1 MAVMSRHKLSVGFL
15 VVLLLFIVP
24 QVNGAT
30 QQEEGQI
37 SIVFDFS
44 HNATFSVTK
53 RNFTEAVEF
62 FTDLPEYQ
70 IRILEDGELTAANL
84 SRSHILVIPNP
95 VSNYSVTELEVI
107 SDYVRQGGS
116 LFLLSDYQVEQR
128 PVGNPFVVNN
138 ILQALLES
146 RVQFT
151 THTDGNITEG
161 DAIIDS
167 VNSRI
172 LSYNIEV
179 NSSYLYSQLNRESL
193 IVGIDS
199 LIVAGGSL
207 TTDFSEL
214 IISTGA
220 ETSEAIAPSGDLI
233 TNQPGWLSAFWIG
246 SSRIVLC
253 SSTTMF
259 SDITCVG
266 TNQSWFQSMD
276 NAVLWYN
283 IFRWFSLDLV
293 HNPTPI
299 MVFFV
304 TLVLIAGFAI
314 FAYSLW
320 RTKRE

>member
-293 HNPTPI
+293 QNPTPI
-299 MVFFV
+299 MMFFV

>member
-1 MAVMSRHKLSVGFL
+1 MAVMSRQKLIVGFL
-15 VVLLLFIVP
+15 IILLLFIIP
-24 QVNGAT
+24 QTKGAT

-44 HNATFSVTK
+44 HNSTFSVTK
-53 RNFTEAVEF
+53 RNFTEAVGF

-70 IRILEDGELTAANL
+70 IRILEEGELTAANL

-95 VSNYSVTELEVI
+95 VSNYSVSELEVI

-116 LFLLSDYQVEQR
+116 LFLLSDYQVEHR
-128 PVGNPFVVNN
+128 PIGNPFVVNM

-146 RVQFT
+146 RIQFT
-151 THTDGNITEG
+151 TYTDGNTTEG

-167 VNSRI
+167 SNSRVQP
-172 LSYNIEV
+172 YYVEV
-179 NSSYLYSQLNRESL
+179 NSSFLYSQLNRESL
-193 IVGIDS
+193 IGGIDS
-199 LIVAGGSL
+199 LIIAGGSL
-207 TTDFSEL
+207 TTGLSDL

-220 ETSEAIAPSGDLI
+220 ETSEAVALGGDFVA
-233 TNQPGWLSAFWIG
+233 NQPGWLSAFWIG

-259 SDITCVG
+259 SDTTCVG
-266 TNQSWFQSMD
+266 TNQSWFQSLD
-276 NAVLWYN
+276 NAALWFN
-283 IFRWFSLDLV
+283 IFRWMSLDLIQD
-293 HNPTPI
+293 PTPI
-299 MVFFV
+299 MIIFV
-304 TLVLIAGFAI
+304 TLVLVAGFAV

>member
-1 MAVMSRHKLSVGFL
+1 MAVMSRQKLIVGFL
-15 VVLLLFIVP
+15 IVLLLFIIP
-24 QVNGAT
+24 QAKGTT

-44 HNATFSVTK
+44 HNSTFSVTK
-53 RNFTEAVEF
+53 RNFTEAVGF

-70 IRILEDGELTAANL
+70 IRILENGELTAANL

-95 VSNYSVTELEVI
+95 ESNYSVSELEVI
-107 SDYVRQGGS
+107 SNYVNQGGS
-116 LFLLSDYQVEQR
+116 LFLLSDYQIEHR
-128 PVGNPFVVNN
+128 PIGNPFAVNM

-146 RVQFT
+146 RIQFT
-151 THTDGNITEG
+151 TYTDGNTTEG
-161 DAIIDS
+161 DAIIDT

-172 LSYNIEV
+172 HSHNVEV
-179 NSSYLYSQLNRESL
+179 NNSYLYSQLNRESL

-207 TTDFSEL
+207 TTDATDL

-220 ETSEAIAPSGDLI
+220 ETSEAVTLSGDFVA
-233 TNQPGWLSAFWIG
+233 TQPGWLSAFWIG

-259 SDITCVG
+259 SDTTCVG
-266 TNQSWFQSMD
+266 TNQSWFQSLD
-276 NAVLWYN
+276 NSVLWYN
-283 IFRWFSLDLV
+283 IFRWMSLYLIQD
-293 HNPTPI
+293 PTPI

-304 TLVLIAGFAI
+304 VLVLVAGFAV